1 MQFDIEVE
9 RLRFALIFVNHEL
22 NEIREEF
29 LASAEEL
36 FLQYDK
42 GTEITSN
49 IVRSP
54 SRLPVDPRF
63 STKKARAANMIP
75 FGPAR
80 RTRQALRRNAV

>member
-42 GTEITSN
+42 GT
-49 IVRSP
+49 
-54 SRLPVDPRF
+54 
-63 STKKARAANMIP
+63 
-75 FGPAR
+75 
-80 RTRQALRRNAV
+80 

>member
-49 IVRSP
+49 IV
-54 SRLPVDPRF
+54 
-63 STKKARAANMIP
+63 
-75 FGPAR
+75 
-80 RTRQALRRNAV
+80 